1 MSTSLSLTIIGS
13 VLILLGLVKNLIP
26 EKFNQMVMGDLHE
39 AAINPGAA
47 MRIVIGGAF
56 MAVGIIAIYCRNL
69 PNESATILLTAI
81 QIGLAV
87 IIVTIISGKLRGFM
101 DDIPV
106 PPLFIFSGLI
116 AIGYFAS

>member
-1 MSTSLSLTIIGS
+1 MDTSVALTIIGS
-13 VLILLGLVKNLIP
+13 VMILLGLVKNLIP
-26 EKFNQMVMGDLHE
+26 KKFNQIVMGDLHE
-39 AAINPGAA
+39 AAVNPSAA

-56 MAVGIIAIYCRNL
+56 IAVGIIAVYCRNL
-69 PNESATILLTAI
+69 PNNSAVILLTGL

-87 IIVTIISGKLRGFM
+87 ILVTIISGKLRGFM
-101 DDIPV
+101 DDIPI

>member
-26 EKFNQMVMGDLHE
+26 EKFNQIVMGDLHE

-87 IIVTIISGKLRGFM
+87 IMVTIISGKLRGFM

>member
-87 IIVTIISGKLRGFM
+87 IMVTIISGKLRGFM